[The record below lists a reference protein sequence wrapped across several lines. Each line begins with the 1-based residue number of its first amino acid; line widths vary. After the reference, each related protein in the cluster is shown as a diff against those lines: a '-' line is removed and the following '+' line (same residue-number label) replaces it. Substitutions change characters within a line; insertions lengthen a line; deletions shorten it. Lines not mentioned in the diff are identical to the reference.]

1 MANKK
6 AYKPIVERI
15 VFCRSCSKPIVD
27 DRYYTIP
34 SVKSSSDTKYIFH
47 LTPMDCA
54 NAEEL
59 RKDWYRQYG
68 ANGNIKS
75 RT

>member
-1 MANKK
+1 MAKK
-6 AYKPIVERI
+6 KQYKPIVDRI
-15 VFCRSCSKPIVD
+15 LFCRSCSKPIVGE
-27 DRYYTIP
+27 YYTVPAKNNI
-34 SVKSSSDTKYIFH
+34 KATKFIYH
-47 LTPMDCA
+47 MTPMDCA

-75 RT
+75 RA

>member
-1 MANKK
+1 MTKK
-6 AYKPIVERI
+6 KQYKSIVDRI
-15 VFCRSCSKPIVD
+15 LFCRSCSKPIVGEHFIVPAKD
-27 DRYYTIP
+27 GI
-34 SVKSSSDTKYIFH
+34 KATKFVYH
-47 LTPMDCA
+47 MTPTDCA